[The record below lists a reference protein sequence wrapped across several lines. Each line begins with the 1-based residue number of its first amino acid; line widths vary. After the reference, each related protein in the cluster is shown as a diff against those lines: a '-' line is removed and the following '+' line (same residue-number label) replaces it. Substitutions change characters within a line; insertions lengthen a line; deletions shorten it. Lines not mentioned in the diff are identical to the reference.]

1 MQEASGDAQGVSTG
15 EGDVP
20 SRNRIGLENA
30 LSPSFGSETAVPTTA
45 SGKAKESA
53 DSLGGPGT
61 IYGCRVSEL
70 PSCSARS
77 RTSL

>member
-53 DSLGGPGT
+53 DSLGV
-61 IYGCRVSEL
+61 REL
-70 PSCSARS
+70 FTDAEFLNYR
-77 RTSL
+77 LVALGVVLL